1 MTTRW
6 IIALIGAKGEAH
18 AGKTAPLL
26 DNVDEDRRPSVLAS
40 SEGARYEGVEYEVV
54 KGPVSRSKR
63 DEIVALSGQRLYPVI
78 EFEDGSVYRD
88 QSKKM
93 AERIQAGKLFESPT
107 NAQGATE

>member
-1 MTTRW
+1 MPVKLHRCSTMWMKIGGHPCWRVQK
-6 IIALIGAKGEAH
+6 ALDA
-18 AGKTAPLL
+18 
-26 DNVDEDRRPSVLAS
+26 
-40 SEGARYEGVEYEVV
+40 EGVEYEVV